1 MADIRNCEQC
11 GTLFAPRREHARFCS
26 VRCRIAW
33 NRGKMGGPAGEVS
46 ALLWSI
52 TAMSD
57 TTQRLPRVRAG
68 DRARAFA
75 VIGEA
80 VWWVTIVDA
89 TLVRH
94 HPDAYDAVMAG
105 QVPAER
111 RLIEGT
117 LAGLRFVRNRI
128 GHEADLAEFIEPGA
142 PGPGAGDGRITAWT
156 WKPVPEPALASMPL
170 RGQAWEMTR
179 YRAYQAQLAGH
190 AIGEIFGR
198 ATEFLKLAA
207 ANAPSVTVV
216 SAHAARSKALTLR
229 QRPGSLR
236 SIRPCQ
242 AAATTAAEQ
251 ADRPPTC
258 QCKILRAL
266 MPDRP
271 PAAPGCPSAGRS
283 AFPPG

>member
-26 VRCRIAW
+26 VRCRVAW
-33 NRGKMGGPAGEVS
+33 NRGKMGDPAGEVS
-46 ALLWSI
+46 ALLWSV

-57 TTQRLPRVRAG
+57 TTERLPRVRAG

-89 TLVRH
+89 TLVRY

-117 LAGLRFVRNRI
+117 LAGLRFVRNQI

-142 PGPGAGDGRITAWT
+142 PGHGAGDGRITAWT
-156 WKPVPEPALASMPL
+156 WKPVPEPALASLPP

-190 AIGEIFGR
+190 TIAEIFGP
-198 ATEFLKLAA
+198 AAEFLKLAA
-207 ANAPSVTVV
+207 ANAPSITAV
-216 SAHAARSKALTLR
+216 SAHAAL
-229 QRPGSLR
+229 
-236 SIRPCQ
+236 
-242 AAATTAAEQ
+242 
-251 ADRPPTC
+251 
-258 QCKILRAL
+258 
-266 MPDRP
+266 
-271 PAAPGCPSAGRS
+271 
-283 AFPPG
+283 